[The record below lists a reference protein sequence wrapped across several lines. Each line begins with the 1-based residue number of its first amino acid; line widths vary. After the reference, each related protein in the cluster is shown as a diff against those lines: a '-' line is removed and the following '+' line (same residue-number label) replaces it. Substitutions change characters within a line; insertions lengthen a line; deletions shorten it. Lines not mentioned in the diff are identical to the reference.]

1 MEGVDASQV
10 VDSPP
15 GLRLKFRNFNP
26 RELPMT
32 THDANSMA
40 AAELADR
47 YIEIVLS
54 TKPELLV
61 STFLAEATFHEIP
74 AYAQR
79 VAQFRQQLINE
90 LMNQPL
96 PGFEEN

>member
-1 MEGVDASQV
+1 MVGG
-10 VDSPP
+10 PP

-26 RELPMT
+26 RGLPMT

-54 TKPELLV
+54 TRPDQLIGNV
-61 STFLAEATFHEIP
+61 ASQTSNVTTC
-74 AYAQR
+74 AQR
-79 VAQFRQQLINE
+79 LTSFRQALINE
-90 LMNQPL
+90 LSQQPL
-96 PGFEEN
+96 PEVGDV

>member
-1 MEGVDASQV
+1 MDGVDASQV
-10 VDSPP
+10 VGGPP

-26 RELPMT
+26 RGLPMT

-54 TKPELLV
+54 TKPEQLV
-61 STFLAEATFHEIP
+61 GPVSAPNGDVT

-79 VAQFRQQLINE
+79 LTNFRLQLINQ
-90 LMNQPL
+90 LSLQPL